1 MIVAVHDHS
10 SHWLR
15 DEFLVKVCGITS
27 EKDAFLSIDY
37 GANALGFN
45 FYPPSPRYLDP
56 RQAAKI
62 IDGLPDHILVVAV
75 MVAGKAAKEEIKDQ
89 VEGLEKEIGEI
100 SGKSPIDV
108 FQLHGLESDSQV
120 PLGFDRVLVATAPS
134 DADRFP
140 RQEILIDT
148 SWGTGTRADWNRV
161 QQLKRSFILSGG
173 LTPENVSEAVRLLS
187 PAGVDVCSGVEGELG
202 VKDPVQLRRFVE
214 EAKGL
219 TADN

>member
-1 MIVAVHDHS
+1 MMVVGHERS
-10 SHWLR
+10 SHWLT

-27 EKDAFLSIDY
+27 EKDAFLSIDC

-56 RQAAKI
+56 QQAAKI
-62 IDGLPDHILVVAV
+62 IEGLPDHILVAAV
-75 MVAGKAAKEEIKDQ
+75 MVVGKATKEEIKDQ
-89 VEGLEKEIGEI
+89 VEGLEKEIGER
-100 SGKSPIDV
+100 SGRIPIDV
-108 FQLHGLESDSQV
+108 FQLHGLESESQI

-140 RQEILIDT
+140 RQEVLIDT

-187 PAGVDVCSGVEGELG
+187 PAGVDVCSGVESEWG
-202 VKDPVQLRRFVE
+202 VKDPVRLRRFIE
-214 EAKGL
+214 EARGL

>member
-1 MIVAVHDHS
+1 MIVAVHDQS
-10 SHWLR
+10 SLWLT
-15 DEFLVKVCGITS
+15 DEFLVKVCGLTS
-27 EKDAFLSIDY
+27 AKDAFLSIDY

-75 MVAGKAAKEEIKDQ
+75 MVVGKATNEAIKDQ
-89 VEGLEKEIGEI
+89 VEGLEKEIAEI
-100 SGKSPIDV
+100 SGRSPIDV
-108 FQLHGLESDSQV
+108 FQLHGLESESQI
-120 PLGFDRVLVATAPS
+120 PLGFDRVLVATDPS

-140 RQEILIDT
+140 KQEILIDT
-148 SWGTGTRADWNRV
+148 SWGTGARADWNRV

-173 LTPENVSEAVRLLS
+173 LTPENVSEAVRLLR
-187 PAGVDVCSGVEGELG
+187 PAGVDVCSGVESELG
-202 VKDPVQLRRFVE
+202 VKDPVRLRRFVE
-214 EAKGL
+214 EARGL